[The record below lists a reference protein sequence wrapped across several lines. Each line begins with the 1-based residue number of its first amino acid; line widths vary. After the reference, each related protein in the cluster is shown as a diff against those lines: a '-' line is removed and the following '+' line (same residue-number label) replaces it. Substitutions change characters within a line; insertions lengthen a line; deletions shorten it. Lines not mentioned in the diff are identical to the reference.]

1 VTLARVLEERHQYQ
15 ETGGVTLGLQPGEC
29 IVSVGDR
36 KRQPVQKWNGN
47 LVWPGRLTLTDRALY
62 FEVCPSF
69 LWLLPC
75 HEMKILRSN
84 LCLVSENVWMAIITY
99 YHLLITCDQCVQNK
113 RCKCAILELVTKINI

>member
-1 VTLARVLEERHQYQ
+1 MTLARVLEDRHQYQ

-75 HEMKILRSN
+75 HEMKN
-84 LCLVSENVWMAIITY
+84 LEVEFMSCM
-99 YHLLITCDQCVQNK
+99 
-113 RCKCAILELVTKINI
+113 